1 MCNNQAIV
9 VQAIKQANQTQLNI
23 YILFHNVTTF
33 QNLKVLTSQVIFKIL
48 KFSGDFRQFLLLLLW

>member
-1 MCNNQAIV
+1 MCNNQAI